1 MMMFSA
7 VAAKLAIMMI
17 QVLPMPEKNPD
28 MADDATRG
36 IAPRQRMRK

>member
-28 MADDATRG
+28 MADEAISGT
-36 IAPRQRMRK
+36 APKQSMRK